1 MESEIRRSVDCV
13 TLISIL
19 LTIINCHNT
28 NKMMIRHSL
37 THTCSVEVPTGEASP
52 ILVDYSK
59 NIITHET
66 IKLLLDL
73 AQERDVAAGRAAM
86 FSGQRINTTEN
97 RPVLHVAL
105 RNRSN
110 TPIIVDGKDVM
121 PDVNRV
127 LAQIKSFT
135 DKVSIWL
142 CVCVCV
148 YV

>member
-1 MESEIRRSVDCV
+1 MCDYVADKCYYFTASNRAPSY
-13 TLISIL
+13 
-19 LTIINCHNT
+19 
-28 NKMMIRHSL
+28 
-37 THTCSVEVPTGEASP
+37 SVEVPTGEPSP

-59 NIITHET
+59 NIITQET

-86 FSGQRINTTEN
+86 FSGERINTTEN

-127 LAQIKSFT
+127 LAQIKAFT
-135 DKVSIWL
+135 DKVRERVMFML
-142 CVCVCV
+142 TTRGK
-148 YV
+148 